1 MGNKLEELKKE
12 AKGKLPRHIGLI
24 LDGNRRWAKKR
35 NLNMNLGHLAG
46 YETLRKILFSFLD
59 LGIKYLSV
67 FALSNENVKKRS
79 PQELQYIYN
88 LIINVIDVISKDPVI
103 KEEKV
108 KMNVIGRLS
117 LLPPDVR
124 EKINSLIETTKD
136 YDQKFL
142 NICIMY
148 DGQEEIIDAVKKI
161 LDDKIDPKD
170 VNIDLFKSYLYSKDF
185 PELDYIIRTGMED
198 GARISG
204 FLLWDASYAEFRF
217 RDDYWPD
224 YNEEMLIEDIREYLR
239 RTRRRGK

>member
-1 MGNKLEELKKE
+1 MVNNLEELKKE
-12 AKGKLPRHIGLI
+12 AKDKLPRHIGLI

-35 NLNMNLGHLAG
+35 NLNLNLGHLAG
-46 YETLRKILFSFLD
+46 YETLRKILFNFLD

-79 PQELQYIYN
+79 RQELQYIYG
-88 LIINVIDVISKDPVI
+88 LIINVIDVISNDPVI

-108 KMNVIGRLS
+108 KINVIGRLS

-124 EKINSLIETTKD
+124 EKINELIKTTKD
-136 YDQKFL
+136 HDQKFL

-148 DGQEEIIDAVKKI
+148 DGQEEIVDAVKKI
-161 LDDKIDPKD
+161 LDDKINPKD
-170 VNIDLFKSYLYSKDF
+170 INIELIKKYLYTKDF

-224 YNEEMLIEDIREYLR
+224 YNEEMLVEDIREYLR
-239 RTRRRGK
+239 RARRRGK

>member
-108 KMNVIGRLS
+108 RMNVIGRLS

-161 LDDKIDPKD
+161 LDDKINSKD
-170 VNIDLFKSYLYSKDF
+170 VNIDLIKNYLYTKDF